1 MKYYIIV
8 NPISGRGHAGKAIPQ
23 IEELLRSFGLDFEL
37 VQTERPW
44 HAADLAEAA
53 ARAGFDVVVTASGD
67 GTANEA
73 VNGLMRARAA
83 GFNHTAF
90 TVLPVGTGN
99 DMNFGL
105 GNHHTLE
112 DGVRA
117 LSEGYRRKIDVGLVC
132 GGDYP
137 EGRYFANGIG
147 IGFDAMV
154 GFEAIKIRWAVG
166 LIPYLIGVV
175 KTISL
180 YFHAPKVEITL
191 DGKTHTQR
199 SLMTSIMNGR
209 RMGGGFMMA
218 PDSAPDDGLLDLCI
232 ASEATR
238 LRLFQ
243 LIPYFLKGTQASQ
256 PEVKMF
262 RARQAKVRAL
272 DGSLPAHADGETL
285 CHHGQE
291 LDVELIPAALD
302 FVTLESG
309 SPASSQK

>member
-1 MKYYIIV
+1 MRYYIIV
-8 NPISGRGHAGKAIPQ
+8 NPTSGRGHAGKAIPQ
-23 IEELLRSFGLDFEL
+23 IEELLRSFNLDFKL

-44 HAADLAEAA
+44 HAAELAEAA
-53 ARAGFDVVVTASGD
+53 ARDGYDVVATASGD

-90 TVLPVGTGN
+90 SVLPVGTGN
-99 DMNFGL
+99 DMLFGL
-105 GNHHTLE
+105 GHHHALE

-117 LSEGYRRKIDVGLVC
+117 LAENHRRKIDVGVVR

-137 EGRYFANGIG
+137 DGRYFANGIG

-154 GFEAIKIRWAVG
+154 GFEAIKVRWAVG

-175 KTISL
+175 KTIFL
-180 YFHAPKVEITL
+180 YFSAPLVEITL
-191 DGKTHTQR
+191 DGKTHIQR
-199 SLMTSIMNGR
+199 SLMTSVMNGR

-218 PDSAPDDGLLDLCI
+218 PDSLPDDGLLDFCI
-232 ASEATR
+232 ASEASR

-243 LIPYFLKGTQASQ
+243 LIPHFLKGTQATQ
-256 PEVKMF
+256 PEVKMH
-262 RARQAKVRAL
+262 RARTASIRAL
-272 DGSLPAHADGETL
+272 EGSLPAHADGEML
-285 CHHGQE
+285 CVQGKQ

-302 FVTLESG
+302 FVTLK
-309 SPASSQK
+309 PDA

>member
-8 NPISGRGHAGKAIPQ
+8 NPISGRGHAKEAIPQ
-23 IEELLRSFGLDFEL
+23 IEGALRSFNLDFEL
-37 VQTERPW
+37 IQTEKPW

-53 ARAGFDVVVTASGD
+53 ARAGYDVVATASGD

-83 GFNHTAF
+83 GFNQTAF
-90 TVLPVGTGN
+90 CILPVGTGN

-105 GNHHTLE
+105 GHHLTLE

-117 LSEGYRRKIDVGLVC
+117 LAGNHRRKIDVGLVR

-137 EGRYFANGIG
+137 NGRYFANGIG
-147 IGFDAMV
+147 IGFDAVV
-154 GFEAIKIRWAVG
+154 GFEAVKIRWASG
-166 LIPYLIGVV
+166 LPVYLMAVLRTV
-175 KTISL
+175 LL

-191 DGKTHTQR
+191 DGESFTQR

-218 PDSAPDDGLLDLCI
+218 PEGVPDDGWLDLSI

-238 LRLFQ
+238 IRLFQ
-243 LIPYFLKGTQASQ
+243 LIPYILKGTQATQ
-256 PEVKMF
+256 PEIKMK
-262 RARQAKVRAL
+262 RSKTVKVRAL
-272 DGSLPAHADGETL
+272 DDSLPAHADGETL
-285 CHHGQE
+285 CYKGQSLE
-291 LDVELIPAALD
+291 VELIPSALD
-302 FVTLESG
+302 FVTLEK
-309 SPASSQK
+309 Q

>member
-1 MKYYIIV
+1 MRYYIIV
-8 NPISGRGHAGKAIPQ
+8 NPTSGRGHAGKAIPQ
-23 IEELLRSFGLDFEL
+23 IEELLRSFNLDFKL

-44 HAADLAEAA
+44 HAAELAEAA
-53 ARAGFDVVVTASGD
+53 AREGYDVVATASGD

-90 TVLPVGTGN
+90 SVLPVGTGN
-99 DMNFGL
+99 DMLFGL
-105 GNHHTLE
+105 GHHHALE

-117 LSEGYRRKIDVGLVC
+117 LAENHRRKIDVGIVR

-154 GFEAIKIRWAVG
+154 GFEAIKVRWAVG
-166 LIPYLIGVV
+166 LIPYLVGVI
-175 KTISL
+175 KTIFL
-180 YFHAPKVEITL
+180 YFSAPLVEITL

-199 SLMTSIMNGR
+199 SLMTSVMNGR

-218 PDSAPDDGLLDLCI
+218 PESSPDDGLLDFCI
-232 ASEATR
+232 ASEASR

-243 LIPYFLKGTQASQ
+243 LIPYFLKGTQATQ
-256 PEVKMF
+256 PEVKMH
-262 RARQAKVRAL
+262 RARKATVRAL
-272 DGSLPAHADGETL
+272 EGGTLPAHADGEML
-285 CHHGQE
+285 CVQGKE
-291 LDVELIPAALD
+291 LDVELFPAALD
-302 FVTLESG
+302 FVTLK
-309 SPASSQK
+309 Q

>member
-1 MKYYIIV
+1 MRYYIIV
-8 NPISGRGHAGKAIPQ
+8 NPTSGRGHAAKAIPQ
-23 IEELLRSFGLDFEL
+23 IEEMLRSFNLDFKL

-53 ARAGFDVVVTASGD
+53 AREGYDVVATASGD

-83 GFNHTAF
+83 GHNHTAF
-90 TVLPVGTGN
+90 SVLPVGTGN
-99 DMNFGL
+99 DMLFGL
-105 GNHHTLE
+105 GHHHALE
-112 DGVRA
+112 DGIRA
-117 LSEGYRRKIDVGLVC
+117 LAEAHRRKIDIGLVR

-154 GFEAIKIRWAVG
+154 GFEAIKVRWAVG
-166 LIPYLIGVV
+166 LIPYLVGVL
-175 KTISL
+175 KTIFL
-180 YFHAPKVEITL
+180 YFNAPKVEITL
-191 DGKTHTQR
+191 DGKTFVQP

-232 ASEATR
+232 ASEASR

-243 LIPYFLKGTQASQ
+243 LIPFFLKGTQSTQ
-256 PEVKMF
+256 PEVKMH
-262 RARQAKVRAL
+262 RARKVNVRAL
-272 DGSLPAHADGETL
+272 EGGTLPAHADGEML
-285 CHHGQE
+285 CVQGKE
-291 LDVELIPAALD
+291 LNVELIPAALD
-302 FVTLESG
+302 FVTLQSD
-309 SPASSQK
+309 SKVS